1 MRVGAREFDEV
12 WAADFEFRAPP
23 GERPT
28 PHCLVARELASG
40 RTIRLFGA
48 ELTNRVVPPFDVG
61 PKSLFVAYYASAE
74 MGCFLS
80 LGWPLPENVLDLYVE
95 FRNTTNG
102 VPPACGCGLLGA
114 LAHFGLPAI
123 NAVEKE
129 EMRDLAKR
137 ATTFSE
143 NERTAL
149 LDYCATD
156 VDALQALLPKMN
168 PYLDIERALLRGRFM
183 KAVGR
188 IEHEGVPID
197 GAALAALKANWSSIQ
212 DKLIAKIDADYGIY
226 QGRTFKT
233 VRFEEWLRRNSV
245 PWPLLPTGKLDLSD
259 DAFKEMAK
267 AFPLVAPLREL
278 RQSLSGMRLN
288 DLAVGS
294 DSRNRC
300 LLSPFSAKTGRNQ
313 PSNSNFIFGPSVWLR
328 GLIKPPPGQGVA
340 YIDWS
345 QQEFGIAA
353 ALSRDPAMMAA
364 YQSGDP
370 YLAFAKQAG
379 AVPAEGTKK
388 THGAIRELFKTCALG
403 VQYSMGEESLALRL
417 GKSPAHARELLCLHR
432 ATYPTFWRWSE
443 AAVSYAM
450 LHGKLWTV
458 FGWEQRVGPGV
469 NPRSLGNFPMQAN
482 GAEMLR
488 LACCLATERVIRVC
502 APVHDAILIIAPL
515 DELDEA
521 VAAAQ
526 AAMEETSAIV
536 LGDFRLRS
544 EAKIVRYPDRYMD
557 ERGKTMW
564 DTVQELIGDQGVGQ

>member
-1 MRVGAREFDEV
+1 
-12 WAADFEFRAPP
+12 
-23 GERPT
+23 
-28 PHCLVARELASG
+28 
-40 RTIRLFGA
+40 
-48 ELTNRVVPPFDVG
+48 
-61 PKSLFVAYYASAE
+61 
-74 MGCFLS
+74 
-80 LGWPLPENVLDLYVE
+80 
-95 FRNTTNG
+95 
-102 VPPACGCGLLGA
+102 
-114 LAHFGLPAI
+114 
-123 NAVEKE
+123 
-129 EMRDLAKR
+129 
-137 ATTFSE
+137 
-143 NERTAL
+143 
-149 LDYCATD
+149 
-156 VDALQALLPKMN
+156 
-168 PYLDIERALLRGRFM
+168 M
-183 KAVGR
+183 KAVAR

-197 GAALAALKANWSSIQ
+197 GAALTALKANWSSIQ
-212 DKLIAKIDADYGIY
+212 DKLITRIDAQYGIY
-226 QGRTFKT
+226 DGRTFKT
-233 VRFEEWLRRNSV
+233 VRFEQWLHRNSI

-259 DAFKEMAK
+259 DAFKERAK
-267 AFPLVAPLREL
+267 AFPLVAALREL

-288 DLAVGS
+288 ELAVGG

-313 PSNSNFIFGPSVWLR
+313 PSNSNFIFGPSAWLR

-353 ALSRDPAMMAA
+353 ALSGDPVMMTA

-370 YLAFAKQAG
+370 YLTFAKQAG
-379 AVPAEGTKK
+379 AVPAAGTKK

-403 VQYSMGEESLALRL
+403 VQYAMGEESLALRL
-417 GKSPAHARELLCLHR
+417 GKSPAHARELLRLHR

-488 LACCLATERVIRVC
+488 LACCLATERGIRVC
-502 APVHDAILIIAPL
+502 APVHDAILINAPL
-515 DELDEA
+515 DELDVA

-526 AAMEETSAIV
+526 AAMEEASAIV
-536 LGDFRLRS
+536 LDGFRLRS
-544 EAKIVRYPDRYMD
+544 DAKIVRYPDRYMD

-564 DTVQELIGDQGVGQ
+564 GTVQELIGDEAVGQ